1 MNVLMKALRA
11 TVTIGPHI
19 KRWIWSDGK
28 FQAKRAMI
36 LLIGLIILMIGYQ
49 FIPHEM
55 PYIMESLDQL
65 SDIIGYADDSLQ

>member
-1 MNVLMKALRA
+1 M
-11 TVTIGPHI
+11 T
-19 KRWIWSDGK
+19 
-28 FQAKRAMI
+28 

-65 SDIIGYADDSLQ
+65 SDMIGYADSEL